1 MKTATQKQT
10 VHFPTYIAKRYLV
23 SKSSQNAVNIIN
35 LVTFLV
41 VVIGAAALFIVLS
54 GFAGLKTFSLSFS
67 NSFDPDLK
75 VLKDK
80 GKFITLT
87 ESEKKQLK
95 TIPEVISYSRE
106 IEEQILLTHKQKNHV
121 ALIKGTD
128 ENYAN
133 VVNTDS
139 ILYYGNWFDREL
151 NEVVTGLGTASLL
164 GIALNDYR
172 NPLKIL
178 VPKPGKGSIT
188 GNTRPYNEVAVTVSG
203 VYAITED
210 IDKKYVFADLELV
223 QKILHK
229 NPEEI
234 TGINIKLSPNANKE
248 KVKQQIASVFNDKV
262 IVKDRVQQNDALYR
276 MLNTENM
283 ATYLIF
289 TLVLIIALFN
299 VVGAIIMMILDKRKN
314 LNTLFSMGATVKQLR
329 RIFFVQGILVTLV
342 GGSMGIALGVLL
354 TWSQMAFGWLRITPS
369 LPYPVEIHLSNML
382 IVLCTIAVLGLIAAK
397 IASGRISEKLVL
409 EQN

>member
-1 MKTATQKQT
+1 M
-10 VHFPTYIAKRYLV
+10 HFPSYIAKRYLV

-67 NSFDPDLK
+67 NSFDPDLRIMS
-75 VLKDK
+75 DG
-80 GKFITLT
+80 GKFMTLSN
-87 ESEKKQLK
+87 EEKDRLQD
-95 TIPEVISYSRE
+95 IPEIAFFSRE
-106 IEEQILLTHKQKNHV
+106 IEEQVLLTHQQKNHV

-128 ENYAN
+128 TVYSH

-151 NEVVTGLGTASLL
+151 NEVVTGIGTASLL
-164 GIALNDYR
+164 GLALNDYM
-172 NPLKIL
+172 NPLRIL

-188 GNTRPYNEVAVTVSG
+188 SNTTPYNEVAVTVSG
-203 VYAITED
+203 VYAVTEEL
-210 IDKKYVFADLELV
+210 DKKYVFADLELV

-229 NPEEI
+229 EPSEI
-234 TGINIKLSPNANKE
+234 TGINIKLAPGTNVP
-248 KVKQQIASVFNDKV
+248 KVKQEIAGVFESDV
-262 IVKDRVQQNDALYR
+262 VVKDRVEQNDALYR

-329 RIFFVQGILVTLV
+329 RIFFVQGLIVTLV
-342 GGSMGIALGVLL
+342 GGSIGIALGVLL
-354 TWSQMAFGWLRITPS
+354 TWSQMFFGWLLITPS
-369 LPYPVEIHLSNML
+369 LPYPVEIHLSN
-382 IVLCTIAVLGLIAAK
+382 IGVVFGTIAILGVIASK
-397 IASGRISEKLVL
+397 IASGRISEKLIM
-409 EQN
+409 EQG

>member
-1 MKTATQKQT
+1 M
-10 VHFPTYIAKRYLV
+10 
-23 SKSSQNAVNIIN
+23 
-35 LVTFLV
+35 VTFLV

-75 VLKDK
+75 VLSDG
-80 GKFITLT
+80 GKFLDVDKDR
-87 ESEKKQLK
+87 EEQLK
-95 TIPEVISYSRE
+95 AIPGVASYSRE
-106 IEEQILLTHKQKNHV
+106 IEEQVLLTHKQKNHV
-121 ALIKGTD
+121 AFIKGID
-128 ENYAN
+128 DGYAH
-133 VVNTDS
+133 VVDTDS

-151 NEVVTGLGTASLL
+151 NEVVTGIGTASLL
-164 GIALNDYR
+164 GIALNDYK

-188 GNTRPYNEVAVTVSG
+188 SNSTPYNEVAVTVSG

-210 IDKKYVFADLELV
+210 IDKKYVFADLALV
-223 QKILHK
+223 QRMLHK
-229 NPEEI
+229 EPGEI
-234 TGINIKLSPNANKE
+234 TGINIKLTPDANADR
-248 KVKQQIASVFNDKV
+248 VKQQIISVFDNKAV
-262 IVKDRVQQNDALYR
+262 VKDRVEQNDALYR

-314 LNTLFSMGATVKQLR
+314 INTLFSMGATIKQLR
-329 RIFFVQGILVTLV
+329 RIFFVQGLIVTLV
-342 GGSMGIALGVLL
+342 GGTIGIALGALL
-354 TWSQMAFGWLRITPS
+354 TWSQMFFGWLRITPS
-369 LPYPVEIHLSNML
+369 LPYPVEIHLSNTL
-382 IVLCTIAVLGLIAAK
+382 IVFGTIAVLGLIASK
-397 IASGRISEKLVL
+397 IASGRISEKLVR

>member
-1 MKTATQKQT
+1 M
-10 VHFPTYIAKRYLV
+10 HFPTYIAKRYLV

-75 VLKDK
+75 VMSDGGKFMTLSDAEKSRLKD
-80 GKFITLT
+80 
-87 ESEKKQLK
+87 
-95 TIPEVISYSRE
+95 IPEVVFFSRE
-106 IEEQILLTHKQKNHV
+106 IEEQVLLTHQQKNHV
-121 ALIKGTD
+121 ALIKGIDTS
-128 ENYAN
+128 YAN
-133 VVNTDS
+133 VVNIDS

-151 NEVVTGLGTASLL
+151 NEVVTGIGTANLL
-164 GIALNDYR
+164 SMALNDYM
-172 NPLKIL
+172 NPLRIL

-188 GNTRPYNEVAVTVSG
+188 SNTTPYNEVAVTVSG
-203 VYAITED
+203 VYAVTED
-210 IDKKYVFADLELV
+210 LDKKYVFADLELV

-229 NPEEI
+229 GPFEI
-234 TGINIKLSPNANKE
+234 TGINIKLTPGANVP
-248 KVKQQIASVFNDKV
+248 KVKQEIAAIFESEVV
-262 IVKDRVQQNDALYR
+262 VKDRVEQNDALYR

-314 LNTLFSMGATVKQLR
+314 LSTLFSMGATVKQLR
-329 RIFFVQGILVTLV
+329 LIFFVQGLMVTLV
-342 GGSMGIALGVLL
+342 GGIIGIALGIVL
-354 TWSQMAFGWLRITPS
+354 TWSQMAFGWLLITPS
-369 LPYPVEIHLSNML
+369 LPYPVEIHPSN
-382 IVLCTIAVLGLIAAK
+382 IGVVFGTIAILGLIASK
-397 IASGRISEKLVL
+397 IASGRISEQLIL

>member
-1 MKTATQKQT
+1 M
-10 VHFPTYIAKRYLV
+10 HFPTYIAKRYLV

-188 GNTRPYNEVAVTVSG
+188 GNTTPYNEVAVTVSG

-210 IDKKYVFADLELV
+210 IDKKYVFSDLELV

-234 TGINIKLSPNANKE
+234 TGINIKLTPNANKE

>member
-1 MKTATQKQT
+1 
-10 VHFPTYIAKRYLV
+10 VHFPIYIAKRYLA

-75 VLKDK
+75 VMSDGQKFMTLNDEQKNRLKN
-80 GKFITLT
+80 
-87 ESEKKQLK
+87 
-95 TIPEVISYSRE
+95 IPEIAFFSRE
-106 IEEQILLTHKQKNHV
+106 IEEQVLLTHQQKNHV

-128 ENYAN
+128 TTYAR

-139 ILYYGNWFDREL
+139 ILYYGNWFDRDL
-151 NEVVTGLGTASLL
+151 NEVVTGIGTASLL
-164 GIALNDYR
+164 GLALNDYM
-172 NPLKIL
+172 NPLRIL

-188 GNTRPYNEVAVTVSG
+188 SNTTPYNEVAVTVSG
-203 VYAITED
+203 VYAVTED
-210 IDKKYVFADLELV
+210 LDKKYVFADLELV

-229 NPEEI
+229 EPSEITAINIKLVPGANVSRIKQEI
-234 TGINIKLSPNANKE
+234 TGIFESD
-248 KVKQQIASVFNDKV
+248 VM
-262 IVKDRVQQNDALYR
+262 VKDRVEQNDALYR

-329 RIFFVQGILVTLV
+329 RIFFVQGLMVTLV
-342 GGSMGIALGVLL
+342 GGSIGIALGVLL
-354 TWSQMAFGWLRITPS
+354 TWSQMVFGWLLITPS
-369 LPYPVEIHLSNML
+369 LPYPVEIHLANIG
-382 IVLCTIAVLGLIAAK
+382 IVFGTIAILGLIASK
-397 IASGRISEKLVL
+397 IASGRISEKLIQD
-409 EQN
+409 QN

>member
-1 MKTATQKQT
+1 M
-10 VHFPTYIAKRYLV
+10 HFPTYIAKRYLV

-188 GNTRPYNEVAVTVSG
+188 GNTTPYNEVAVTVSG

-210 IDKKYVFADLELV
+210 IDKKYVFSDLELV

-234 TGINIKLSPNANKE
+234 TGINIKLTPNANKE

-354 TWSQMAFGWLRITPS
+354 TWSQMTFGWLRITPS

>member
-1 MKTATQKQT
+1 M
-10 VHFPTYIAKRYLV
+10 HFPIYIAKRYLA

-75 VLKDK
+75 VMSDGQKFMTLNDEQKNRLKN
-80 GKFITLT
+80 
-87 ESEKKQLK
+87 
-95 TIPEVISYSRE
+95 IPEIAFFSRE
-106 IEEQILLTHKQKNHV
+106 IEEQVLLTHQQKNHV

-128 ENYAN
+128 TTYAR

-139 ILYYGNWFDREL
+139 ILYYGNWFDRDL
-151 NEVVTGLGTASLL
+151 NEVVTGIGTASLL
-164 GIALNDYR
+164 GLALNDYM
-172 NPLKIL
+172 NPLRIL

-188 GNTRPYNEVAVTVSG
+188 SNTTPYNEVAVTVSG
-203 VYAITED
+203 VYAVTED
-210 IDKKYVFADLELV
+210 LDKKYVFADLELV

-229 NPEEI
+229 EPSEITAINIKLVPGANVSRIKQEI
-234 TGINIKLSPNANKE
+234 TGIFESD
-248 KVKQQIASVFNDKV
+248 VM
-262 IVKDRVQQNDALYR
+262 VKDRVEQNDALYR

-314 LNTLFSMGATVKQLR
+314 LNTLFSMGATVKRLR
-329 RIFFVQGILVTLV
+329 RIFFVQGLMVTLV
-342 GGSMGIALGVLL
+342 GGSIGIALGVLL
-354 TWSQMAFGWLRITPS
+354 TWSQMVFGWLLITPS
-369 LPYPVEIHLSNML
+369 LPYPVEIHLANIG
-382 IVLCTIAVLGLIAAK
+382 IVFGTIAILGLIASK
-397 IASGRISEKLVL
+397 IASGRISEKLIQD
-409 EQN
+409 QN

>member
-1 MKTATQKQT
+1 M
-10 VHFPTYIAKRYLV
+10 HFPIYIAKRYLA

-75 VLKDK
+75 VMSDGQKFMTLNDEQKNRLKN
-80 GKFITLT
+80 
-87 ESEKKQLK
+87 
-95 TIPEVISYSRE
+95 IPEIAFFSRE
-106 IEEQILLTHKQKNHV
+106 IEEQVLLTHQQKNHV

-128 ENYAN
+128 TTYAR

-139 ILYYGNWFDREL
+139 ILYYGNWFDRDL
-151 NEVVTGLGTASLL
+151 NEVVTGIGTASLL
-164 GIALNDYR
+164 GLALNDYM
-172 NPLKIL
+172 NPLRIL

-188 GNTRPYNEVAVTVSG
+188 SNTTPYNEVAVTVSG
-203 VYAITED
+203 VYAVTED
-210 IDKKYVFADLELV
+210 LDKKYVFADLELV

-229 NPEEI
+229 EPSEITAINIKLIPGANVSRVKQEI
-234 TGINIKLSPNANKE
+234 TGIFESD
-248 KVKQQIASVFNDKV
+248 VM
-262 IVKDRVQQNDALYR
+262 VKDRVEQNDALYR

-329 RIFFVQGILVTLV
+329 RIFFVQGLMVTLV
-342 GGSMGIALGVLL
+342 GGSIGIALGVLL
-354 TWSQMAFGWLRITPS
+354 TWSQMVFGWLLITPS
-369 LPYPVEIHLSNML
+369 LPYPVEIHLANIG
-382 IVLCTIAVLGLIAAK
+382 IVFGTIAILGLIASK
-397 IASGRISEKLVL
+397 IASGRISEKLIQD
-409 EQN
+409 QN

>member
-1 MKTATQKQT
+1 M
-10 VHFPTYIAKRYLV
+10 HFPIYIAKRYLA

-75 VLKDK
+75 VMSDGQKFMTLNDEQKNRLKN
-80 GKFITLT
+80 
-87 ESEKKQLK
+87 
-95 TIPEVISYSRE
+95 IPEIAFFSRE
-106 IEEQILLTHKQKNHV
+106 IEEQVLLTHQQKNHV

-128 ENYAN
+128 TTYAR

-139 ILYYGNWFDREL
+139 ILYYGNWFDRDL
-151 NEVVTGLGTASLL
+151 NEVVTGIGTASLL
-164 GIALNDYR
+164 GLALNDYM
-172 NPLKIL
+172 NPLRIL

-188 GNTRPYNEVAVTVSG
+188 SNTTPYNEVAVTVSG
-203 VYAITED
+203 VYAVTED
-210 IDKKYVFADLELV
+210 LDKKYVFADLELV

-229 NPEEI
+229 EPSEITAINIKLVPGANVSRIKQEI
-234 TGINIKLSPNANKE
+234 TGIFESD
-248 KVKQQIASVFNDKV
+248 VM
-262 IVKDRVQQNDALYR
+262 VKDRVEQNDALYR

-329 RIFFVQGILVTLV
+329 RIFFVQGLMVTLV
-342 GGSMGIALGVLL
+342 GGSIGIALGVLL
-354 TWSQMAFGWLRITPS
+354 TWSQMVFGWLLITPS
-369 LPYPVEIHLSNML
+369 LPYPVEIHLANIG
-382 IVLCTIAVLGLIAAK
+382 IVFGTIAILGLIASK
-397 IASGRISEKLVL
+397 IASGRISEKLIQD
-409 EQN
+409 QN